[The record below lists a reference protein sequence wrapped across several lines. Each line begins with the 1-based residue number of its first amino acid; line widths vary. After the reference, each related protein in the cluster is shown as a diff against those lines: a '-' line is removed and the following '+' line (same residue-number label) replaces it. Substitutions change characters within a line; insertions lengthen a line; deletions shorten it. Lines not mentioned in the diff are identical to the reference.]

1 MSTHG
6 VSFQQIFVLF
16 YSTEGQLINN
26 EEYLLINIK
35 KIYIYNILVLKNSCF
50 CCVDL
55 QVKTSC

>member
-35 KIYIYNILVLKNSCF
+35 KIYIYNIFVLKNPCF
-50 CCVDL
+50 CCVD
-55 QVKTSC
+55 